1 MTGRSAVISV
11 PDLIRRG
18 ALAPAHVDP
27 VDAVMGAD
35 WAYLDL
41 GRGGAARLAPPL
53 RIGARRKRAALGGV
67 LAPNPQSMVK
77 LIGTGGARN
86 ARGLK
91 AQMAYLSRRGDVPLH
106 ASESGFGMV
115 LGAGD
120 VETLAA
126 AWGLPESDRGGSDRT
141 SHFVVSFPQGTD
153 PGAAER
159 AGRAWAAELFDSGAY
174 GERWDY
180 YTAFHTDTAYP
191 HIHVVVAR
199 RGLDQGDW
207 LKISARSAI
216 SFDRLREVQV
226 EVAGHEGIALTATP
240 RLARGVHDRPMPD
253 AEIRRAAREGRAP
266 VALAHSA
273 ASAVYTAAKVLA
285 HARIYEG
292 GAASLAGVDT
302 RLAQRLE
309 AAAAVLLEGCA
320 LEQARETGSDLTTKE
335 TEAMARSIEAKQDEA
350 RANFAHLD
358 KAVGEI
364 ADPATRST
372 FLRRIAELKAEAA
385 PLLRED
391 LALQSYRAETPH
403 PDYRG
408 FAPDPRDPA
417 AVAARAEVDGRLAR
431 LAERFGLDPAASL
444 ERYGAAS
451 VSRGLGESYRREE
464 ERERQERREALG
476 KPDEPPER
484 RDAEIRSFHAEAREI
499 YRVAA
504 EHARNRAEEIPRGG
518 AEVAREASVPGRAS
532 RGDDHGVGR
541 HRSASVEPPA
551 PGREP
556 PSIAPP
562 TRPVRSR
569 DEDDGRSR

>member
-1 MTGRSAVISV
+1 MTAGSVATPV

-35 WAYLDL
+35 WAHLEL
-41 GRGGAARLAPPL
+41 GRGGAARLSPPL

-77 LIGTGGARN
+77 LIGTGGAKT

-91 AQMAYLSRRGDVPLH
+91 AQMAYLSRGGDVPLH
-106 ASESGFGMV
+106 ASESGFGIV

-120 VETLAA
+120 VEALGA

-191 HIHVVVAR
+191 HIHVVVSR

-207 LKISARSAI
+207 LKISARGAI
-216 SFDRLREVQV
+216 TFDRLREVQV
-226 EVAGHEGIALTATP
+226 EVGGREGIALTATP
-240 RLARGVHDRPMPD
+240 RLARGVHDRPVPD
-253 AEIRRAAREGRAP
+253 AEYRRAAREGRAP
-266 VALAHSA
+266 VAPAHSA
-273 ASAVYTAAKVLA
+273 PSALHAAAEVLA

-292 GAASLAGVDT
+292 AAASLAGIDA

-309 AAAAVLLEGCA
+309 AAAAFLLEGRA
-320 LEQARETGSDLTTKE
+320 LEQAREAGSDLTTKE
-335 TEAMARSIEAKQDEA
+335 AEAMARTIEAKQDEA

-358 KAVGEI
+358 GSVGEI
-364 ADPATRST
+364 PDPATRST
-372 FLRRIAELKAEAA
+372 FLRRIAELKAQAA

-391 LALQSYRAETPH
+391 LALQSYRAEAAH

-408 FAPDPRDPA
+408 FAADPGDPA
-417 AVAARAEVDGRLAR
+417 ARTFRAEADERLAR
-431 LAERFGLDPAASL
+431 LAERFDLDPAASL
-444 ERYGAAS
+444 ERYGAAG
-451 VSRGLGESYRREE
+451 VSRGLGDNYRLEE
-464 ERERQERREALG
+464 LRERQHRREALG
-476 KPDEPPER
+476 KPDEAPER
-484 RDAEIRSFHAEAREI
+484 RTAEIRAFHAEAREI
-499 YRVAA
+499 YRTAA
-504 EHARNRAEEIPRGG
+504 ERARDQAEE
-518 AEVAREASVPGRAS
+518 AAREERAS
-532 RGDDHGVGR
+532 SRTRSDDERGSGQGR
-541 HRSASVEPPA
+541 TL
-551 PGREP
+551 PGETPLPSRDE
-556 PSIAPP
+556 PSIEPQ
-562 TRPVRSR
+562 TRPIRSR
-569 DEDDGRSR
+569 DDDDGRSR